1 MVGVYVCIEFRWEK
15 AQVYIV
21 SGLSKHCNSS
31 YWLAYKVWIC
41 VAVPA
46 YKVWI
51 CVGELAYNEW
61 ICVVWLAYKVWIC
74 VVWLAYKVWICVLL
88 G

>member
-1 MVGVYVCIEFRWEK
+1 M
-15 AQVYIV
+15 
-21 SGLSKHCNSS
+21 
-31 YWLAYKVWIC
+31 
-41 VAVPA
+41 AVPA

-74 VVWLAYKVWICVLL
+74 VVWLAYKVWICVGAGGLAYYINSSKGL
-88 G
+88 AKYIDPLFNGEISKVHMDINIH